1 MAENRTRNGDFVFLR
16 KSHLIKL
23 KLKAIRSGLWFRALP
38 RIDRVLVDLTIKVAG
53 DVRSFSLLKNILSV
67 MKKLDVLTESRL
79 VRAIREM
86 GFPMAQELS
95 LFAQRWGNVSAKDW
109 SSDGRFAKFLAVMA
123 INGNRLFMGR
133 SSSV

>member
-1 MAENRTRNGDFVFLR
+1 
-16 KSHLIKL
+16 
-23 KLKAIRSGLWFRALP
+23 
-38 RIDRVLVDLTIKVAG
+38 
-53 DVRSFSLLKNILSV
+53 
-67 MKKLDVLTESRL
+67 
-79 VRAIREM
+79 M

-95 LFAQRWGNVSAKDW
+95 LFAQRWGNVSSKDW